1 MNEVLGIWRPRKS
14 GCTINDEREV
24 MTEFSL
30 SSERSAAEASTR
42 VGRAPKGIAIEAGGH
57 RVRLKWH
64 RLQRRPDDLAF
75 TPRRLREGLVL
86 GASMEVDLR
95 RHADHGFVCL
105 HDETLDRE
113 TTGNGAVAA
122 ATTETLR
129 RLALR
134 REDGAPSGEGLIL
147 LEDLAEIARMDGDRH
162 ALLQFDLKE
171 DDSAIDDGVIES
183 FRRTVACIANRCI
196 ISGHDWR
203 AVSRLAEAVPGL
215 RRGFDP
221 CADDTLE
228 QLRDAQDCRVFIADG
243 LAAAPEAETIYLDY
257 RIVLAAL
264 ELGVDLIAPCHVA
277 GKTVDAWTLNPDHP
291 RAAENLWHLIALK
304 ADQITTDAPEE
315 LEALFD
321 SIETRPCR
329 K

>member
-1 MNEVLGIWRPRKS
+1 
-14 GCTINDEREV
+14 

-30 SSERSAAEASTR
+30 SNDLPVAEALAR
-42 VGRAPKGIAIEAGGH
+42 VGSAPKGVTINAGGH

-64 RLQRRPDDLAF
+64 RLQRQPDDLAF
-75 TPRRLREGLVL
+75 TPRRLREGLAL

-113 TTGNGAVAA
+113 TTGSGPI
-122 ATTETLR
+122 ATTTTGTLR
-129 RLALR
+129 RLTLR
-134 REDGAPSGEGLIL
+134 RADGTPSDEGLIL
-147 LEDLAEIARMDGDRH
+147 LEDLADIARMDGDRH
-162 ALLQFDLKE
+162 ALLQLDLKE
-171 DDSAIDDGVIES
+171 DDDALDDGLIES
-183 FRRTVACIANRCI
+183 FRRTLACIAGRCI
-196 ISGHDWR
+196 VSGHDWR
-203 AVSRLAEAVPGL
+203 AVSRLADAVPGL

-264 ELGVDLIAPCHVA
+264 EMGVDLVAPCHTA

-291 RAAENLWHLIALK
+291 RAAESLWHLIALK
-304 ADQITTDAPEE
+304 ADQITTDAPEN
-315 LEALFD
+315 LESLFE
-321 SIETRPCR
+321 SIEAPGSAAV
-329 K
+329 

>member
-1 MNEVLGIWRPRKS
+1 
-14 GCTINDEREV
+14 
-24 MTEFSL
+24 MTEL
-30 SSERSAAEASTR
+30 SYSNAAPAAESSVR
-42 VGRAPKGIAIEAGGH
+42 NGCAPKGIAIDAGGH

-105 HDETLDRE
+105 HDATLDRE
-113 TTGNGAVAA
+113 TTGNGPI
-122 ATTETLR
+122 ATTTTDVLRRLTLR
-129 RLALR
+129 RA
-134 REDGAPSGEGLIL
+134 DGTPSGEGLIL
-147 LEDLAEIARMDGDRH
+147 LEDLAEIARVDGDRH
-162 ALLQFDLKE
+162 ALLQLDLKE
-171 DDSAIDDGVIES
+171 DDAALDDGLIES
-183 FRRTVACIANRCI
+183 FRRTLACIADRCI
-196 ISGHDWR
+196 VSGHDWR
-203 AVSRLAEAVPGL
+203 AVTRLAEAVPGL

-221 CADDTLE
+221 CADDTLDR
-228 QLRDAQDCRVFIADG
+228 LRDDADFRFFIARG

-264 ELGVDLIAPCHVA
+264 EMGVDLIAPCHAA

-291 RAAENLWHLIALK
+291 RAAESLWHLIALRV
-304 ADQITTDAPEE
+304 DQITTDAPAA

-321 SIETRPCR
+321 GIEMPRGIPAR
-329 K
+329 

>member
-1 MNEVLGIWRPRKS
+1 
-14 GCTINDEREV
+14 

-30 SSERSAAEASTR
+30 SSDHSTVDAPTR
-42 VGRAPKGIAIEAGGH
+42 VGRAPKGIAIQAGGH

-64 RLQRRPDDLAF
+64 RLQRQADDLAF

-95 RHADHGFVCL
+95 RHAGHGFVCL

-113 TTGNGAVAA
+113 TTGKGPVAA

-129 RLALR
+129 RLTLR
-134 REDGAPSGEGLIL
+134 REDGTPSGEGLIL
-147 LEDLAEIARMDGDRH
+147 LEDLADIARMDGDRH
-162 ALLQFDLKE
+162 ALLQLDLKE
-171 DDSAIDDGVIES
+171 DDQAIDDGLIEG
-183 FRRTVACIANRCI
+183 FRRTLACIAGRCI
-196 ISGHDWR
+196 VSGHDWQ
-203 AVSRLAEAVPGL
+203 AVSRLAEAVPEL

-264 ELGVDLIAPCHVA
+264 EKGVDLVEPCHAA

-291 RAAENLWHLIALK
+291 RAAESLWHLIALK
-304 ADQITTDAPEE
+304 ADQITTDAPED
-315 LEALFD
+315 LETLFD
-321 SIETRPCR
+321 SIETARSR
-329 K
+329 RQ

>member
-1 MNEVLGIWRPRKS
+1 
-14 GCTINDEREV
+14 
-24 MTEFSL
+24 MTEL
-30 SSERSAAEASTR
+30 SYSTR
-42 VGRAPKGIAIEAGGH
+42 NGRAPKGIAIDAGGH

-75 TPRRLREGLVL
+75 TPRRLREGLML

-105 HDETLDRE
+105 HDETLERE
-113 TTGNGAVAA
+113 TTGSGPIAVA
-122 ATTETLR
+122 TTATLR
-129 RLALR
+129 RLTLR
-134 REDGAPSGEGLIL
+134 REDGTPSDESLIL
-147 LEDLAEIARMDGDRH
+147 LEDLAEIARIDGDRH

-171 DDSAIDDGVIES
+171 DEAALDDSLVES
-183 FRRTVACIANRCI
+183 FHRTVACIADRCI
-196 ISGHDWR
+196 VSGHDWR

-228 QLRDAQDCRVFIADG
+228 RLRDDKDYRDFIADG
-243 LAAAPEAETIYLDY
+243 LAVAPEAETIYLDY
-257 RIVLAAL
+257 GIVLAAL
-264 ELGVDLIAPCHVA
+264 GMGVDLIAPCHAA

-291 RAAENLWHLIALK
+291 RAAESLWQLVALK

-315 LEALFD
+315 LESLFQSIASSRTALA
-321 SIETRPCR
+321 R
-329 K
+329 